1 MGNVRYSVVVDWDT
15 ADKLFVAT
23 VPALSVSTYGE
34 TREEAMEK
42 VREAI
47 AVTVEGLRAAGQPVP
62 HGDTGRV
69 EIVEVEV

>member
-1 MGNVRYSVVVDWDT
+1 MGNVRYSVVVDWDK
-15 ADKLFVAT
+15 AEKLFVAT
-23 VPALSVSTYGE
+23 VPALCVSTYGE

-47 AVTVEGLRAAGQPVP
+47 AVTVEGLHAAGQPVP
-62 HGDTGRV
+62 EGDSGRV